1 MVKINNN
8 IWKKRI
14 IRKLETE
21 ISKHEFDINMNS
33 RRKNLKNMIEERLQ
47 ENESNNNEI
56 ASESLFDF

>member
-1 MVKINNN
+1 M
-8 IWKKRI
+8 KKRI